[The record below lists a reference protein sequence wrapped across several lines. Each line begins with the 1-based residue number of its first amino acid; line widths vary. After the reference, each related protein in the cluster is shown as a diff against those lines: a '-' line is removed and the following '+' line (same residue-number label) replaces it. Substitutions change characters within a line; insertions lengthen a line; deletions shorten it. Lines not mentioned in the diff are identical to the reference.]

1 MRRMNCRIDW
11 VVLVGVVLGWRCGWC
26 EGGNWDDKVPCLRY
40 LSLPFLGPLFF
51 GRGEMIKPTRY
62 LGL

>member
-40 LSLPFLGPLFF
+40 LSLPFLGSTLLWK
-51 GRGEMIKPTRY
+51 GRDDQS
-62 LGL
+62 

>member
-11 VVLVGVVLGWRCGWC
+11 VFLVGVVLGWRCGWC

-40 LSLPFLGPLFF
+40 LSLPFFWVHSSSE
-51 GRGEMIKPTRY
+51 GER
-62 LGL
+62 

>member
-26 EGGNWDDKVPCLRY
+26 EGGNWDDKVPCQVRY
-40 LSLPFLGPLFF
+40 LSLPFF
-51 GRGEMIKPTRY
+51 GSTLLWKGRDDQT
-62 LGL
+62 